1 MIVFN
6 AFLKSSICS
15 LTPEHL
21 QSSVFAIA
29 EMTQKGTSIFGPAIT
44 VAILQ
49 GQGVEEAY
57 HEKVIIGVAAFMV
70 CLGIP
75 FLMFVN
81 EKRGN
86 KCAEEIDK
94 KHLRQLQRE
103 ASIALGLSARNL
115 QVGTNSPTCKFTMTM
130 KKHQHSI

>member
-1 MIVFN
+1 M
-6 AFLKSSICS
+6 S
-15 LTPEHL
+15 PEHL

-29 EMTQKGTSIFGPAIT
+29 EMTQKGTSILGPTIT

-49 GQGVEEAY
+49 GQSVDEAY
-57 HEKVIIGVAAFMV
+57 HEKVVFGVCAFMV
-70 CLGIP
+70 FIGIP
-75 FLMFVN
+75 FLLFVD

-115 QVGTNSPTCKFTMTM
+115 QVGTNAPSVQVYNDDEAPALDM
-130 KKHQHSI
+130 KEEKTTI

>member
-1 MIVFN
+1 M
-6 AFLKSSICS
+6 KSSICS
-15 LTPEHL
+15 LAPEHL

-86 KCAEEIDK
+86 ECAEKIDK

-103 ASIALGLSARNL
+103 ASIALGLWR
-115 QVGTNSPTCKFTMTM
+115 GTFKVTQTQWTCKFTMTM
-130 KKHQHSI
+130 KKPQHLI